1 MEDKVFK
8 YYAFISYSHK
18 DKEIAKKLQKF
29 LQSWHL
35 PSKLQKSYP
44 ELPKKLS
51 PVFIDESNL
60 VGIGLQEALQ
70 KNLDASNYLIVI
82 CSPNSAES
90 KYVNQEVAHFIEIG
104 RKAHIIPL
112 IVDGEPYAKDPSKE
126 CFTSAL
132 LALQKE
138 YEILGIDM
146 TKFGRRDSFLRVIA
160 TMLGLDLDN
169 FISWEARERKRK
181 RIIFASVAAVFVI
194 IEVMLVMLIWYHVD
208 YFYDDRLPYNDTAQ
222 YNIGIT
228 YYDKQDYIKAME
240 WFEKAAANGN
250 ANAQTLIGHM
260 YVNGLGVKP
269 DYAKAIEWY
278 EKAAVNGDA
287 TSQNNID
294 DKYYEEIEQDY
305 AKVLEW
311 YEKVAASGD
320 SYAQNNIGSMYEDG
334 LYVKQDYTKAMEWYK
349 KAASQGNSEAQ
360 KNIGYMYMNGLGV
373 KQDYV
378 KAMEWF
384 EKAAAQGNA
393 VAQNNIGSMYL
404 DGLGVKQDYSKAMEW
419 YEKAANQG
427 STIAQNNIGNMY
439 VNGWGVEQDYIKAK
453 EWFEKAAA
461 NGYSESQ
468 FNIGYMYENGF
479 GVEQDYAKAIEWYE
493 KAVANGEPN
502 AQNNL
507 DRLMQKISADKSAAQ
522 N

>member
-1 MEDKVFK
+1 MEEEVFK

-18 DKEIAKKLQKF
+18 DKKIAKRLHKR
-29 LQSWHL
+29 LQSYHL
-35 PSKLQKSYP
+35 PSKLQKSCP
-44 ELPKKLS
+44 GLPKKLT

-70 KNLDASNYLIVI
+70 KNLDSSNYLIVI

-90 KYVNQEVAHFIEIG
+90 KYVNQEVAHFIELG
-104 RKAHIIPL
+104 RKSHIIPL
-112 IVDGEPYAKDPSKE
+112 IVDGEPHSKDPSKE
-126 CFTSAL
+126 CFPPAL
-132 LALQKE
+132 LALQEE
-138 YEILGIDM
+138 YEILGIDLK
-146 TKFGRRDSFLRVIA
+146 KFGVRDSFLRVIA
-160 TMLGLDLDN
+160 TMLGIDLDN

-181 RIIFASVAAVFVI
+181 RIIFASVAAIFII
-194 IEVMLVMLIWYHVD
+194 IEVMLVTLIWHD
-208 YFYDDRLPYNDTAQ
+208 DDRLPYNDRAQ

-228 YYDKQDYIKAME
+228 YYDKRDYVQAME
-240 WFEKAAANGN
+240 WFERAAANGN
-250 ANAQTLIGHM
+250 TNAQTLIGHM

-278 EKAAVNGDA
+278 EKAAVNDNA

-294 DKYYEEIEQDY
+294 DKHYEEIEQDY

-311 YEKVAASGD
+311 YEKASASGD
-320 SYAQNNIGSMYEDG
+320 SYAQNNIGNMYEEG

-493 KAVANGEPN
+493 KAIANGEPN

-507 DRLMQKISADKSAAQ
+507 DRLMQKISADKTA